1 MPSGKEERMTPD
13 RSAIATRQG
22 FSDVFDRHFPE
33 IYGYLAR
40 RVGAGLG
47 EELAQ
52 ETFTRALT
60 GRETYDPDRQGI
72 RPWLFGIASNI
83 LRRHARDQHRQFAAY
98 SRVELEPAIPEH
110 EAAIARADASA
121 ALPIM
126 AEVLSGLDADQR
138 DVLLLFAWGDLS
150 YAEIAEAL
158 DTPIGTVR
166 SRLSRARARMQSEL
180 AAHGISTTEEENVRL

>member
-1 MPSGKEERMTPD
+1 MRHD
-13 RSAIATRQG
+13 RSALTTPQD
-22 FSDVFDRHFPE
+22 FTDVFDRHFPE

-52 ETFTRALT
+52 ETFTRAFT
-60 GRETYDPDRQGI
+60 GRGGYDADRQAV

-83 LRRHARDQHRQFAAY
+83 LRRHARDQHRQFEAY
-98 SRVELEPAIPEH
+98 SKVGHEPSGIPEH
-110 EAAIARADASA
+110 DAAIARADAAA
-121 ALPIM
+121 ALPVM
-126 AEVLSGLDADQR
+126 ARVLSGLDADQR
-138 DVLLLFAWGDLS
+138 DALLLFAWGDLT

-166 SRLSRARARMQSEL
+166 SRLSRARAHLQAEL
-180 AAHGISTTEEENVRL
+180 AEEGITTSHEQAEVSL